1 MKYQILE
8 NICQKVSSNI
18 KQSDLVNNNGDYP
31 IYGASG
37 FIKNVDFYM
46 QDKPY
51 IGIVKD
57 GAGVGRVTKLPAFSS
72 VIGTMQYIIP
82 NDDIDVS
89 YLAYAMEHMN
99 LSKYYMGAAIP
110 HIYFKDYKN
119 EKLPNHTKD
128 EQAQIVHKLDLICDL
143 ITKRNNQLSKLD
155 ELIKSRFVEMFGDI
169 YSNTHKFPVE
179 SLSDSILFLTSGSR
193 GWAKYCVDSGKE
205 WFITI
210 KNVKD
215 CRISTDDIQA
225 INAPK
230 NAEANRTRVNEGDL
244 LISITADL
252 GRTGVITKEIANHGA
267 YINQHLTCIRL
278 DRNKLNPL
286 FVAYFMESESGKPQ
300 FEAKNQNGVKAGLN
314 FDSIKSLKVL
324 IPPIELQNQFADF
337 VTQVEK
343 QKTTVQQSIDKL
355 ETLKNSLMQEY
366 FN

>member
-37 FIKNVDFYM
+37 FIKNVDFYT

-57 GAGVGRVTKLPAFSS
+57 GAGVGRVMKLPAFSS

-155 ELIKSRFVEMFGDI
+155 ELIKSRFVEMFGDFKTNPYNFEKKKLKDTCDVITGNTPSRAIAEYYGDYIEWIKTDNIVTGQI
-169 YSNTHKFPVE
+169 YPTQANE
-179 SLSDSILFLTSGSR
+179 YLSFDGMNVGRFVDKDSILMSCIAGSLSSIGR
-193 GWAKYCVDSGKE
+193 VC
-205 WFITI
+205 ITDR
-210 KNVKD
+210 KVAFN
-215 CRISTDDIQA
+215 QQ
-225 INAPK
+225 INALSPK
-230 NAEANRTRVNEGDL
+230 EYNVYFLYIL
-244 LISITADL
+244 LLLSKDYLVEEINMALKGILSKSGL
-252 GRTGVITKEIANHGA
+252 GNKE
-267 YINQHLTCIRL
+267 YIL
-278 DRNKLNPL
+278 
-286 FVAYFMESESGKPQ
+286 
-300 FEAKNQNGVKAGLN
+300 
-314 FDSIKSLKVL
+314 
-324 IPPIELQNQFADF
+324 PPIELQNQFADF

-343 QKTTVQQSIDKL
+343 QKATVQQSIDKL
-355 ETLKNSLMQEY
+355 ETLKKSLMQEC
-366 FN
+366 FG